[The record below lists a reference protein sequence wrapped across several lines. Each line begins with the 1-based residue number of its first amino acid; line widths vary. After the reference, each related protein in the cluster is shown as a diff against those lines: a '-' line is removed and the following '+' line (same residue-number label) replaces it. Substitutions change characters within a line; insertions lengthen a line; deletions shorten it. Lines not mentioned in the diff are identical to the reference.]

1 MESKLKSLHVNPV
14 GENWEVESEAI
25 ILGQTE
31 TQSEAIELIERTGVR
46 SRDRKHRRDAAGEP
60 E

>member
-1 MESKLKSLHVNPV
+1 MENKLTSLHVNSV

-25 ILGQTE
+25 TLGQTE
-31 TQSEAIELIERTGVR
+31 TQSEAIELIAETGVR
-46 SRDRKHRRDAAGEP
+46 SRGRKHRRDAAGEP